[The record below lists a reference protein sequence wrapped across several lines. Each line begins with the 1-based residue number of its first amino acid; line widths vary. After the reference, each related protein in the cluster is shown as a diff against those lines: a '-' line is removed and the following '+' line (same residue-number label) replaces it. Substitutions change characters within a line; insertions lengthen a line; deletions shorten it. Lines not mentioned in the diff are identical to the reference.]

1 MVIYKNLIDG
11 TVILEMNLLSKLI
24 NKVKNPL
31 SREENILLHD
41 LSNNYEIS
49 DKVAY
54 YYRHKVKKYSK
65 EHEQYT
71 YSEVKNKIF
80 RNIVLGKIIN
90 EIDNIRTYRY
100 GNLIIGVDTNNFNV
114 FRMDNRKGFCEF
126 EVNNAK
132 REWINKRLRI
142 K

>member
-1 MVIYKNLIDG
+1 MLKVNLI
-11 TVILEMNLLSKLI
+11 SKLI
-24 NKVKNPL
+24 NKIKNPL

-49 DKVAY
+49 TKVVW
-54 YYRHKVKKYSK
+54 YYRHKVKEKSK

-80 RNIVLGKIIN
+80 RDIVLGKIIN
-90 EIDNIRTYRY
+90 EIDNVRTYRY
-100 GNLIIGVDTNNFNV
+100 GNLIIGIDINNFNV
-114 FRMDNRKGFCEF
+114 FRMENRKGFCEF
-126 EVNNAK
+126 DVNEDK
-132 REWINKRLRI
+132 RSWLNRKLHI